1 MIKGESTERREII
14 LYNSDGSKMKE
25 DEQPRQL
32 EIFWTS
38 LYGARSNNIE
48 EVWNL
53 EKRNEYEQQHE
64 DTKERISEY
73 LRVEEDRNWTE

>member
-14 LYNSDGSKMKE
+14 LYNPDGSKMKQ

>member
-14 LYNSDGSKMKE
+14 LYNPDGSKMKE